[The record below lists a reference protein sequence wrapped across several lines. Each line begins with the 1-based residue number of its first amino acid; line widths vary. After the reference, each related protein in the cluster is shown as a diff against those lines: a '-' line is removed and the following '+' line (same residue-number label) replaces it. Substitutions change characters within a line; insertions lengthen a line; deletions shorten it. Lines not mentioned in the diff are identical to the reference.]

1 MQPHRQWAM
10 QFKQS
15 FRSFQERNNL
25 PSCSLQPAD
34 ESSEFSVT
42 MTENLL
48 SQSARLDVPRLIESL
63 ESSSE
68 SPIEYAMA
76 GALILAAREKV
87 PYVVYG
93 QQFIK
98 QWWTNGTK
106 SICFYP
112 QARLGKHRV
121 DLLIIYRDSPD
132 SNWERAVIVECDGH
146 DFHERTSEQAGSDKK
161 RDRNLQ
167 ALGYPVFRFTGSEI
181 WKDMFGCASEVLT
194 ALMDPKRPPASAAQS
209 IPKAA

>member
-1 MQPHRQWAM
+1 M

-15 FRSFQERNNL
+15 FLSFQERNKF
-25 PSCSLQPAD
+25 PSCPSPQA
-34 ESSEFSVT
+34 EGSSDFSAT
-42 MTENLL
+42 MSDNLL
-48 SQSARLDVPRLIESL
+48 SQSARLDIPELIKSL
-63 ESSSE
+63 ESASE

-132 SNWERAVIVECDGH
+132 SSWERAVIVECDGH
-146 DFHERTSEQAGSDKK
+146 DFHERTSEQAGKDKK
-161 RDRNLQ
+161 RDRDLQ

-181 WKDMFGCASEVLT
+181 WKDMFGCASEVLA
-194 ALMDPKRPPASAAQS
+194 ALMDPKRPPTSAAQPL
-209 IPKAA
+209 PKAA